1 MTHSPYSIPPP
12 IRNTK
17 YQLARKA
24 RALDFGAGPMTHN
37 ELFNEQSNASKPIRF
52 TPQVKLRLKQVQALD
67 AAKQQ
72 QRMYHREA
80 RKAFEEAKRHY
91 KLYNNYTKDSKAKYP
106 MYGSSKSSWLTGN
119 AYKKAVQ
126 QDRINP
132 SFLNT
137 YILKKEAE
145 KSLAMHKH
153 ALKKWLQYEA
163 KYQQAKDASSKIL
176 QNANELKTRP
186 LAQKMAKKAM
196 ASALRIA
203 KKNNVHKRKRNE

>member
-24 RALDFGAGPMTHN
+24 RALDFRAGPMTHN
-37 ELFNEQSNASKPIRF
+37 ELFNEQPNASKPIKRL
-52 TPQVKLRLKQVQALD
+52 TPQAKLRSKQVHDLD
-67 AAKQQ
+67 IASQQ
-72 QRMYHREA
+72 QSMYRQEA

-91 KLYNNYTKDSKAKYP
+91 KLYQKYTQDSEASHP
-106 MYGSSKSSWLTGN
+106 QYGSSHKFYLTGN

-126 QDRINP
+126 QDRIN
-132 SFLNT
+132 
-137 YILKKEAE
+137 IKKNAE
-145 KSLAMHKH
+145 KSLAWHKH
-153 ALKKWLQYEA
+153 ALKKSLHCEA
-163 KYQQAKDASSKIL
+163 KYQQAKDAQWKIL

-196 ASALRIA
+196 TSALRIA